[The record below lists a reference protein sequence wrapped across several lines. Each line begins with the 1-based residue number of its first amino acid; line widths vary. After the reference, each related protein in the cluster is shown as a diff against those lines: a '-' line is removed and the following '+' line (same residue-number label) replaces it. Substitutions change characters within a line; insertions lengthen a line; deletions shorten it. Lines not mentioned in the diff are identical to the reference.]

1 MWNVTIMIITCSI
14 TLQILSPVFHGSGIR
29 FIQIS
34 NDLSITEAWQL
45 WIHMSILS
53 PMKTKV
59 WIIFHWPIESEVF
72 QSHINNK
79 IHTHSPFCG
88 DLADLSNCFL
98 QKHYAHQKVPGKF
111 FYLKLTMFWNLIFEE
126 SILSLFATSST
137 SSVLLS

>member
-59 WIIFHWPIESEVF
+59 WIIFHWPTESEVF

-79 IHTHSPFCG
+79 IHTHSPFFG
-88 DLADLSNCFL
+88 DLADLSKYKDFML
-98 QKHYAHQKVPGKF
+98 IKKF
-111 FYLKLTMFWNLIFEE
+111 MENFIYLKLTMFWNLIFEE

-137 SSVLLS
+137 SSVILS